1 MEQAC
6 LQSGRRGECSPP
18 SEARLIC
25 YESLRNRWAK
35 LTARVPND
43 RFWPRRPLRFKTKA
57 TDGHRLCR
65 HQSTSSAQGKSN
77 RISTC
82 VRYEITTKR
91 LCTLTG
97 KKYAVRTKEHTT
109 YSRSGTII
117 LHRNTLSHDIQAI
130 NKPWN
135 QQTFTIT
142 SHYRRPDVNDPVTS
156 MDL

>member
-1 MEQAC
+1 MDMEQAC
-6 LQSGRRGECSPP
+6 LQSGRRGECTPP
-18 SEARLIC
+18 SKASLIC

-65 HQSTSSAQGKSN
+65 HQSTSSARGKSN
-77 RISTC
+77 RKPVPMQGTRSRPSAY
-82 VRYEITTKR
+82 VHQ
-91 LCTLTG
+91 L

-130 NKPWN
+130 NKP
-135 QQTFTIT
+135 
-142 SHYRRPDVNDPVTS
+142 
-156 MDL
+156 